1 MSLFHREIGEGENII
16 ILHGLMGMSDNW
28 MHIARK
34 LSKTHHVFIP
44 DLPNHGNSSD
54 DEVFSYESM
63 LDAFLNWKKELGIEK
78 ATVIGHSMGGKLA
91 MKLALEHP
99 DFVEKLFVLDISMRD
114 YSSYGN
120 QEELLDKIL
129 ELELNSIKDRK
140 ELNEK
145 IKQLIGDSR
154 LEMLVQKNIKTIKG
168 GYTWKMN
175 PHLIRKNILNVYAEI
190 SSLSKYQ
197 GKTVVLRG
205 ELSDYVSDIDF
216 EEINKSF
223 PQAELI
229 TLKGAG
235 HWLHVDCLDAF
246 MKEIQVSL

>member
-1 MSLFHREIGEGENII
+1 VSLFYREIGEGENII

-34 LSKTHHVFIP
+34 LSKMHHVFLP
-44 DLPNHGNSSD
+44 DLPNHGYSSD

-63 LDAFLNWKKELGIEK
+63 LGAFLNWKKELGIEK

-91 MKLALEHP
+91 MKLALEYP
-99 DFVEKLFVLDISMRD
+99 DFVEKLFILDISMRD
-114 YSSYGN
+114 YTSYGN
-120 QEELLDKIL
+120 QAELFDKIL

-154 LEMLVQKNIKTIKG
+154 LEMLVQKNIKTTKG
-168 GYTWKMN
+168 GYVWKMN
-175 PHLIRKNILNVYAEI
+175 PHLIRRNILNVYAEI

-197 GKTVVLRG
+197 GKTFVLRG

-235 HWLHVDCLDAF
+235 HWLHVDCLDDF
-246 MKEIQVSL
+246 MKRINSSL